1 MMNLEQYEQLFM
13 KLLRDLKQTQDHDVL
28 KSKLQITITIIR
40 ASDLRLMANIELL
53 TSELLDLMNDEHMS
67 DELKELI
74 LQVRRGYSTSKL
86 FRHNIRAVL

>member
-1 MMNLEQYEQLFM
+1 MMNMEQYEQLFM

>member
-1 MMNLEQYEQLFM
+1 MMHLSSFDTHDEYGAIWTIVYEA
-13 KLLRDLKQTQDHDVL
+13 L